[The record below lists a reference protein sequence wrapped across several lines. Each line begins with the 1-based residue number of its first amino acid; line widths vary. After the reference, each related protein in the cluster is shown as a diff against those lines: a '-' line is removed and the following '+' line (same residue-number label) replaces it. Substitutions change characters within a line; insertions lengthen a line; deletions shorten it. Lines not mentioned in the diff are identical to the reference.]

1 MTPVEAIHFERLQ
14 EKSRVE
20 LNRILEA
27 AIAAFLTTPGRF
39 ERHHAKFARRVLG

>member
-27 AIAAFLTTPGRF
+27 AAAFLTTPGRF